1 VTALP
6 PDVEDDLDAFLKRYE
21 QLINA
26 IQDEL
31 FKIVAIVGG
40 GVRQTSSVTSARPD
54 SCCTRS
60 RSPSRRPSTWHRIS
74 WAGFRNIVVHGYAGV
89 NLEIAKDIVERRL
102 GDLVAFAAVIRA
114 RLR

>member
-40 GVRQTSSVTSARPD
+40 ASVRHP
-54 SCCTRS
+54 
-60 RSPSRRPSTWHRIS
+60 P
-74 WAGFRNIVVHGYAGV
+74 
-89 NLEIAKDIVERRL
+89 
-102 GDLVAFAAVIRA
+102 
-114 RLR
+114 